1 MGLLDKTQA
10 ASLRNAG
17 ASINRAQPGLTPFS
31 TTQLIDGHEADA
43 CDSAPLLRLDTVAL

>member
-1 MGLLDKTQA
+1 MGLLDKTPA
-10 ASLRNAG
+10 AFLRNAC
-17 ASINRAQPGLTPFS
+17 ASINSAPSGLTPFS